1 MATKL
6 LREVLAWLEDYK
18 KHTGCKG
25 VVLGISGGKDSTT
38 VAMLAQ
44 KVWGN
49 NVVGVLMPNGV
60 QADIEDSQEICKCLG
75 LRNITVNIGNAF
87 GKLCDDVNRG
97 LEAFG
102 AEVTPKTKTNLPPR
116 LRMSTLYTV
125 AQSLGY
131 RVIGT
136 GNASEGYVGWTT
148 KFGDSAC
155 DLNPL
160 GNLTC
165 SEVIALGTE
174 LAEEFWPSLP
184 LKYIQKTPSD
194 GLSGRSDEDNF
205 GFTYRQLDAFM
216 VDGCD
221 AKIDGELIPEEI
233 REKIGAMHAMSAH
246 KREMPKTFQPSG
258 EFCRKFKR

>member
-18 KHTGCKG
+18 KHAGCKG

-49 NVVGVLMPNGV
+49 DVVGVLMPNGV

-102 AEVTPKTKTNLPPR
+102 AEVTTKTKTNLPPR
-116 LRMSTLYTV
+116 LRMATLYTV

-136 GNASEGYVGWTT
+136 GNASEAYVSWTT

-165 SEVIALGTE
+165 TEVVALGTE
-174 LAEEFWPSLP
+174 LAEEFGLP
-184 LKYIQKTPSD
+184 LKYVQKAPSD

-216 VDGCD
+216 VDGCK
-221 AKIDGELIPEEI
+221 AQVDGVPIPEEI
-233 REKIGAMHAMSAH
+233 REKIGSMHAAGAH

>member
-38 VAMLAQ
+38 VAMLAT
-44 KVWGN
+44 KVWGRD
-49 NVVGVLMPNGV
+49 VVGVLMPNGV
-60 QADIEDSQEICKCLG
+60 QADIEDSRAVCDCLE

-116 LRMSTLYTV
+116 LRMATLYTV

-165 SEVIALGTE
+165 SEVIALGSE
-174 LAEEFWPSLP
+174 LAEEFGLP
-184 LKYIQKTPSD
+184 LKYVQKTPSD

-216 VDGCD
+216 VDGC
-221 AKIDGELIPEEI
+221 AAEVDGVPVPEEI
-233 REKIGAMHAMSAH
+233 REKIGNMHAMSAH

-258 EFCRKFKR
+258 EFNRKFKR

>member
-38 VAMLAQ
+38 VAMLAT
-44 KVWGN
+44 KVWGRD
-49 NVVGVLMPNGV
+49 VVGVLMPNGV
-60 QADIEDSQEICKCLG
+60 QADIEDSRAVCDCLE

-87 GKLCDDVNRG
+87 GGLCDEINRQ
-97 LEAFG
+97 LAIHG
-102 AEVTPKTKTNLPPR
+102 AEITPKTKTNIPPR
-116 LRMSTLYTV
+116 LRMTTLYAV

-148 KFGDSAC
+148 KFGDGAC

-165 SEVIALGTE
+165 SEVVALGTE
-174 LAEEFWPSLP
+174 LAEEFGLP
-184 LKYIQKTPSD
+184 MKYVQKTPSD
-194 GLSGRSDEDNF
+194 GLSDRSDEDNF

-246 KREMPKTFQPSG
+246 KRALPRTFEPTT
-258 EFCRKFKR
+258 EFMRRFKR